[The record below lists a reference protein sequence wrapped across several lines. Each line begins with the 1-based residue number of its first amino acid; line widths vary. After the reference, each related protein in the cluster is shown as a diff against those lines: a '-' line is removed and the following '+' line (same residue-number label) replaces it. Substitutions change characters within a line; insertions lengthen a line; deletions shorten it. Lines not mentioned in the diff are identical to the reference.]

1 MAAIDPVAFVR
12 ATAPLHAL
20 PPSLFEEASRRLE
33 VSYQPAGTRLARVG
47 GGPLRH
53 LWIIRKGS
61 VRLERDGKT
70 LQVVEEG
77 ETFGYTSLIT
87 GRATMDVTVEEDL
100 VAYRLPGE
108 EFRRLLG
115 NAQFAGHFAVG
126 MSERL
131 KSSLEYSPVATFQAN
146 LSLEV
151 RQLVR
156 RPAAWVGPEATV
168 GEAAALMRDEHISS
182 VLVRT
187 EPPGILTDRD
197 FRNKVLAD
205 GLGPETPVTR
215 VFTRPLRTV
224 EGATPIYAAWQT
236 LLDAEVHHLPVT
248 RGGEIAG
255 VLTSTD
261 LLRCNAQGPMAV
273 LRSVERLPSRE
284 ALSGYATRVAEMA
297 SSLLA
302 GRLDAPV
309 IAGFVARLNDVLL
322 SRILHWAERD
332 LGAPP
337 APYAWIAFGSEGRM
351 EQTLLTDQD
360 NALIYSDEGA
370 GQREWYQAFAERVNA
385 DLEAAGFP
393 PCSGGYMARAWHGPL
408 SQWVDRFTG
417 WMEDP
422 GAQALLVAAIFFD
435 FRRVGGELDLEPLE
449 EVVSRATQKP
459 RFLRFL
465 ARAAMEFHPR
475 PSLLL
480 RLKGEASEVDLK
492 LHGIAPIVFLA
503 RCYGL
508 EVGCR
513 SRGTLDRLAAAV
525 RAGLMDEDVHAAV
538 SEAYRFLVGLRL
550 RLQLRQLAEG
560 RPPASRVMLSELSA
574 VERGRLKDAFR
585 AIRGW
590 QDKAAYHY
598 QADF

>member
-1 MAAIDPVAFVR
+1 MAAIDPVAFLR
-12 ATAPLHAL
+12 ATAPFHAL
-20 PPSLFEEASRRLE
+20 PQPLFDEAAARLE
-33 VSYQPAGTRLARVG
+33 VSFQPAGARLARVG
-47 GGPLRH
+47 GEPLRH

-61 VRLERDGKT
+61 VRLERDGQT

-87 GRATMDVTVEEDL
+87 GEATMDVTVEEDL

-115 NAQFAGHFAVG
+115 DAHFAGHFAVG
-126 MSERL
+126 LSERL
-131 KSSLEYSPVATFQAN
+131 KSSLEHSPVATFQAN

-151 RQLVR
+151 RHLLR
-156 RPAAWVGPEATV
+156 RPAAWVEPEATV
-168 GEAAALMRDEHISS
+168 GQAAAIMRDEHISS

-197 FRNKVLAD
+197 FRNRVLAD

-215 VFTRPLRTV
+215 VVSRPLRTV
-224 EGATPIYAAWQT
+224 EAATPIYAAWQT
-236 LLDAEVHHLPVT
+236 LLDAGVHHLPVR

-255 VLTSTD
+255 VLTATD

-302 GRLDAPV
+302 GRLDASV

-322 SRILHWAERD
+322 TRILHWAHRD
-332 LGAPP
+332 LGSAP

-360 NALIYSDEGA
+360 NALVYADEGA
-370 GQREWYQAFAERVNA
+370 GERDWFRAFAEKVNA
-385 DLEAAGFP
+385 DLELAGFP
-393 PCSGGYMARAWHGPL
+393 PCSGGYMARTWHGPL
-408 SQWVDRFTG
+408 SEWVERFAG
-417 WMEDP
+417 WIEEP
-422 GAQALLVAAIFFD
+422 SAQALLVAAIFFD
-435 FRRVGGELDLEPLE
+435 FRRVGGELDLEGLEAVLHRAAQRPL
-449 EVVSRATQKP
+449 
-459 RFLRFL
+459 FLRFL
-465 ARAAMEFHPR
+465 AKAALEFHPR
-475 PSLLL
+475 GSLLL
-480 RLKGEASEVDLK
+480 RLKETSTVDLK

-508 EVGCR
+508 EVGSRAR
-513 SRGTLDRLAAAV
+513 STLDRLDAAAK
-525 RAGLMDEDVHAAV
+525 AGIMDEDVHAAV

-550 RLQLRQLAEG
+550 RLQLRQMAEG
-560 RPPASRVMLSELSA
+560 RPATSKVALSDLSA
-574 VERGRLKDAFR
+574 VERGRIKDSFR
-585 AIRGW
+585 AVKDW

-598 QADF
+598 QTSF